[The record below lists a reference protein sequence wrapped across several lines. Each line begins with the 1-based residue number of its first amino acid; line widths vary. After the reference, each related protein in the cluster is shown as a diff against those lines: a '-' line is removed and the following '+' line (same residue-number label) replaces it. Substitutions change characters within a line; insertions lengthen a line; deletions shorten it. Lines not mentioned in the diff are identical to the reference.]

1 MSGIACV
8 TEGMDAPLIQMDG
21 VSKFYGK
28 KLALRDVSLTVGKGE
43 IVGLLGRNGAGKSTL
58 LNVLTG
64 YLPVSEGRVS
74 IGGAD
79 MAEEPRKAKRHI
91 GYLPELPPL
100 YDSMTTMEYLR
111 FAAKIKRM
119 RAADIEGEAGRICEE
134 VGLLD
139 VRNRLLRNLSK
150 GYRQR
155 VGVAQA
161 MLGKP
166 DILILDEPTA
176 GLDPK
181 QIVEI
186 RSLIH
191 DFGVGRTVL
200 ISSHILSEIA
210 EICGRILILREGE
223 LVSDCKIG
231 EINEIK
237 TSGGETGRL
246 RVRATCERDECERI
260 LRNIA
265 EICSLRF
272 IGVEETDSS
281 DWEIEYRH
289 GGGDVRPAIFDALA
303 DAGRKL
309 LMMKPVEADIEDIFL
324 KMTAGD
330 ERHERL

>member
-1 MSGIACV
+1 MSSIA
-8 TEGMDAPLIQMDG
+8 MDAPLIQLDG

-28 KLALRDVSLTVGKGE
+28 KQALRDISLTVGKGE
-43 IVGLLGRNGAGKSTL
+43 IVGLLGRNGAGKSTM

-79 MAEEPRKAKRHI
+79 MAEKPREAKRHI

-100 YDSMTTMEYLR
+100 YDSMTAMEYLR
-111 FAAKIKRM
+111 FVAKIKRM
-119 RAADIEGEAGRICEE
+119 KDADIEGEAGRICGE

-155 VGVAQA
+155 AGVAQA
-161 MLGKP
+161 MLGRP

-191 DFGVGRTVL
+191 NFGLGRTVL

-210 EICGRILILREGE
+210 EICERILILREGE
-223 LVSDCKIG
+223 LVNDCKIG
-231 EINEIK
+231 EIGASLGEIGK
-237 TSGGETGRL
+237 L
-246 RVRATCERDECERI
+246 RVRAACEEDECERI
-260 LRNIA
+260 LRNVA
-265 EICSLRF
+265 EISSLRF
-272 IGVEETDSS
+272 IGVEEAGSS
-281 DWEIEYRH
+281 DWEIGYDR
-289 GGGDVRPAIFDALA
+289 GGADVRPAIFDALA
-303 DAGRKL
+303 EAGGKL

-324 KMTAGD
+324 RMTASE
-330 ERHERL
+330 ERHET